1 MATPTDKIWTREDI
15 DALLISSDAAVER
28 GIIVLFH
35 RQTSDEQSD
44 ASTNHQ
50 NNRGF
55 ASCDARAG
63 TRFARFLLGMNDRN
77 QVRYPKKRLTHPIST
92 RIFNRYTQGAERPID
107 RARRIVLKHSRQLVE
122 EANLKASKEA

>member
-1 MATPTDKIWTREDI
+1 VATPTDKIYTREDI
-15 DALLISSDAAVER
+15 DLLLMKSDAAVER
-28 GIIVLFH
+28 AIIVLFH
-35 RQTSDEQSD
+35 RQTDDEQRQ
-44 ASTNHQ
+44 ANTNCN

-107 RARRIVLKHSRQLVE
+107 RARRIALKHSRQLVE

>member
-1 MATPTDKIWTREDI
+1 MTNPNNIYTREDI
-15 DALLISSDAAVER
+15 DLLLMKSDAAVER
-28 GIIVLFH
+28 AIIVLFN
-35 RQTSDEQSD
+35 RQTDDEQRQ
-44 ASTNHQ
+44 ASTNLT

-77 QVRYPKKRLTHPIST
+77 QVRYAKKRLSHPTST
-92 RIFNRYTQGAERPID
+92 RLFNRYTKGAERPID
-107 RARRIVLKHSRQLVE
+107 RARRIALKHSRQLVE